1 MNKYS
6 AIVIGMSAGG
16 LDVLMQLFVNLKDSF
31 PMPVILVQHLH
42 PESMSE
48 LPDILSRYTGMKVKE
63 CTANVKI
70 DSGTIYTAPAN
81 YHILIERDKTISLSC
96 EEKVNYSRPSI
107 DMLFESAAYVW
118 TGELIGILLTGANND
133 GAAGM
138 RKIKELGGLTIAENP
153 QTAEYP
159 TMPQSAIDNGGV
171 DLILNIEEIQNF
183 LENLYII

>member
-6 AIVIGMSAGG
+6 ATVIGMSAEG

-42 PESMSE
+42 SNAESE
-48 LPDILSRYTGMKVKE
+48 LSDILRRYTGMKVKE

-70 DSGTIYTAPAN
+70 GSGTIYTAPAN
-81 YHILIERDKTISLSC
+81 YHILIKRNKTISLSY

-118 TGELIGILLTGANND
+118 TGELIGLLLTGAKND
-133 GAAGM
+133 GAM
-138 RKIKELGGLTIAENP
+138 RMGKIKELGGLTMAENP

-159 TMPQSAIDNGGV
+159 TMPKRAIDKGWV
-171 DLILNIEEIQNF
+171 DLILNIEETKSY
-183 LENLYII
+183 LENLSII

>member
-1 MNKYS
+1 MNKYRS
-6 AIVIGMSAGG
+6 IVIGMSAGG
-16 LDVLMQLFVNLKDSF
+16 LDALMQLFVNLKESF
-31 PMPVILVQHLH
+31 PIPVILVQHLH
-42 PESMSE
+42 PASKSE
-48 LPDILSRYTGMKVKE
+48 LPDILRGYTGMKVKE
-63 CTANVKI
+63 CDGNDKI

-81 YHILIERDKTISLSC
+81 YHILIERDKTISLSY

-118 TGELIGILLTGANND
+118 TDELIGILLTGANND

-138 RKIKELGGLTIAENP
+138 EKIKELGGLTIAENP

-159 TMPQSAIDNGGV
+159 AMPQSAIDKGCV
-171 DLILNIEEIQNF
+171 DLILNLEEIKSY

>member
-16 LDVLMQLFVNLKDSF
+16 LDVLTKLFVNLKDSF

-42 PESMSE
+42 SNAESE
-48 LPDILSRYTGMKVKE
+48 LPDILRGYTGMKVKE

-70 DSGTIYTAPAN
+70 NSGTIYTAPAN
-81 YHILIERDKTISLSC
+81 YHILIERNKTISLSY

-118 TGELIGILLTGANND
+118 TGELIGLLLTGTNND

-138 RKIKELGGLTIAENP
+138 KKIKELGGLTIAENP

-159 TMPQSAIDNGGV
+159 AMPQSAIDKGCV
-171 DLILNIEEIQNF
+171 DLILNLEEIKSY